1 MREFNSIDELRPL
14 VGHEVAVSDWVTI
27 DADRVERFACATRAH
42 SVDED
47 ISSSGEPAT
56 FVAAIARDFLALS
69 LLPWLSQQTL
79 SIRDT
84 KMAVN
89 LGLNRVR
96 FPAPIIAG
104 SRLRGRFTLR
114 QIDTLEPLGGMP
126 GVQVVWEVT
135 IEQADQTE
143 PICVA
148 ESVSRRYG

>member
-1 MREFNSIDELRPL
+1 
-14 VGHEVAVSDWVTI
+14 
-27 DADRVERFACATRAH
+27 
-42 SVDED
+42 
-47 ISSSGEPAT
+47 
-56 FVAAIARDFLALS
+56 LALS

-126 GVQVVWEVT
+126 ACKSSGKSRSSKRTRPNQFVS
-135 IEQADQTE
+135 
-143 PICVA
+143 PR
-148 ESVSRRYG
+148 VSRGAMADAATFIEESSATIYA